1 MTSSIKNRTIFYC
14 LLCIVYLASCNSSPQ
29 KANGDIVDDF
39 ESAMTETNNEA
50 FTKFKDSLLS
60 IGWKDEHVKNG
71 IMPNCYNYVSV
82 RDTIQNYLKVNVGSG
97 TDVAIKVME
106 LETDKCIRFVFINSN
121 STYKIENIP
130 QGRYYVK
137 IAYGKNWMSKT
148 EKGFCE
154 GKFISSPLYERGD
167 EIMDYNLIRLPN
179 GYNVPSFELSLDV
192 ISNSPIDEFSSST
205 ISEEEFNK

>member
-1 MTSSIKNRTIFYC
+1 MKNRTIFYY
-14 LLCIVYLASCNSSPQ
+14 LLCIIHLASCNSAPQ

-39 ESAMTETNNEA
+39 ESAMTEANNETS
-50 FTKFKDSLLS
+50 TKFKDSLLS
-60 IGWKDEHVKNG
+60 IGWRDEHVKNG

-97 TDVAIKVME
+97 TDVAIKVLE

-121 STYKIENIP
+121 TTYKIENIP

-148 EKGFCE
+148 EKGFCK
-154 GKFISSPLYERGD
+154 GKFIISPLYERGD

-192 ISNSPIDEFSSST
+192 ISNSPVDQFSSST